1 MDMGGG
7 SWDRMLVQGSVRDL
21 ALLPSRWPA

>member
-1 MDMGGG
+1 MDKGGG